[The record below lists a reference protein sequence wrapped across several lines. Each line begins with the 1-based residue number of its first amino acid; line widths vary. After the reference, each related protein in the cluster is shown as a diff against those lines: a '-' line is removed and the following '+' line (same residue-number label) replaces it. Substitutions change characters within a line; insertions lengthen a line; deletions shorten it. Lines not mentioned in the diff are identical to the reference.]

1 MLTFLELYQTL
12 LGFVF
17 FKLYTDAGLVYPPPL
32 DVKKDEGGAGVGAF
46 SLQDAR
52 SRMVPPASGQT
63 KSVDIDGRQIS
74 GKDVRQTIKTIT
86 ASAIANDGDVEM
98 ASLEENINEVEE
110 EFVAHSSTSDPQ
122 ASVSLPTLKSLTA
135 LPASLSTNLFSPYS
149 FYLSR
154 ETSRPI
160 FEFIVRSFGG
170 RIGWPPSSGSGSP
183 FDESDDSITHV
194 IIDRPTVERPNETP
208 EERERRLRRKYIQPQ
223 WVVDCINAGKILLED
238 SYIQGGTLPPHLSPF
253 GEYEGAYD
261 PSAGLTGS
269 LAEQE
274 ELESEEDIEV
284 EDDSGRAEE
293 AVLNLSTDD
302 PVALRAAE
310 LAAEAAGVDYGIFEK
325 EISKSQKKLKTST
338 ADVAEDGEKD
348 MNKMMMS
355 HKQKKLYEKMKY
367 SQRKRENEVRSRYI
381 VCRTSLQLNI
391 LSRVACYLGGKKNCY
406 SEAEKTGWE
415 GINNALIY
423 CQYDLG
429 CCTTS
434 PNPSSITSTM

>member
-32 DVKKDEGGAGVGAF
+32 DAKKDEAGAGVGAF
-46 SLQDAR
+46 SLQDVHN
-52 SRMVPPASGQT
+52 RMVPPGSGQT
-63 KSVDIDGRQIS
+63 KSVDIDGRKIS
-74 GKDVRQTIKTIT
+74 GKDVRQTIKTIN

-98 ASLEENINEVEE
+98 ASLEEDINEVEE
-110 EFVAHSSTSDPQ
+110 EFIAHSSTSDPQ
-122 ASVSLPTLKSLTA
+122 ASVSLPTLKSLNA

-194 IIDRPTVERPNETP
+194 IIDRPVVERPDETP
-208 EERERRLRRKYIQPQ
+208 DERERRLRRKYIQPQ

-238 SYIQGGTLPPHLSPF
+238 SYTQGGTLPPHLSPF

-269 LAEQE
+269 LAKQE

-284 EDDSGRAEE
+284 EDDSERAEE
-293 AVLNLSTDD
+293 AVLNLSIDD

-325 EISKSQKKLKTST
+325 EVSKSQKNLKKST
-338 ADVAEDGEKD
+338 ADVGEDGEKD

-355 HKQKKLYEKMKY
+355 NKQKKLYEKMKY

-381 VCRTSLQLNI
+381 VWRISLPAKI
-391 LSRVACYLGGKKNCY
+391 LFCVACYPRGKKNSY
-406 SEAEKTGWE
+406 SETEKTGWE
-415 GINNALIY
+415 GLSNVSYLFSVRFGMLYYLYKPIH
-423 CQYDLG
+423 
-429 CCTTS
+429 
-434 PNPSSITSTM
+434 